1 MKYLIS
7 NIIIL
12 ICFGG
17 IVQGIYLLYL
27 LNRLPDVIAL
37 VLVVTMEVIYL
48 YAIGLSAQKYLMP
61 MFKRGGV

>member
-1 MKYLIS
+1 M
-7 NIIIL
+7 
-12 ICFGG
+12 
-17 IVQGIYLLYL
+17 QGIYLLYL